1 VVGEKGGETAYT
13 PKLQGYRYRQLL
25 AEARALCH
33 RQREIVGDV
42 VERGADRAELY
53 QALTAIVLL
62 SSKVEDVLDG
72 LARLRDG
79 PPNEKAGAEASTPSG
94 GGPST

>member
-1 VVGEKGGETAYT
+1 M
-13 PKLQGYRYRQLL
+13 L
-25 AEARALCH
+25 AQVRALCH
-33 RQREIVGDV
+33 RQREIVGSV

-62 SSKVEDVLDG
+62 SSQIEDVMDDLAG
-72 LARLRDG
+72 LR
-79 PPNEKAGAEASTPSG
+79 NEKAGAGASTPSG